1 MATINIA
8 KIMIPKITTR
18 VLHDSDTVRQ
28 SLEAMLYHGYSSIPV
43 VDSQERFVG
52 CVTEGDFLRYVMA
65 NENAEK
71 KYLETAKIGE
81 IINKNR
87 FRAVPITAE
96 TDLLIQMITNQ
107 NFVPIVDDRNVLCG
121 ILTRKAVIQELANQT
136 K

>member
-18 VLHDSDTVRQ
+18 VLHDTDTVRQ
-28 SLEAMLYHGYSSIPV
+28 SLEAMLFHGYSSIPV
-43 VDSQERFVG
+43 VDSKERFVG

-71 KYLETAKIGE
+71 KYLETSKIDE

-87 FRAVPITAE
+87 FKAVPITAE
-96 TDLLIQMITNQ
+96 TDLIIQTITNQ
-107 NFVPIVDDRNVLCG
+107 NFIPIVDDRNVLCG
-121 ILTRKAVIQELANQT
+121 ILTRKAIIQELANQN